1 MSLAPGHSVESPRYN
16 HLQEVPM
23 HLDEDLNQ
31 RMSFWKSFEI
41 QTNTEAMEP
50 RKIELE
56 SQDRDV

>member
-1 MSLAPGHSVESPRYN
+1 
-16 HLQEVPM
+16 M

-56 SQDRDV
+56 SQDRHV